1 MTVFR
6 VERTTHRVVTTGRE
20 NPRHPVPAGPAPPR
34 GTRKVLAF
42 AADAVMIV
50 VLVAAGVFLGE
61 LLAGKSTRQVW
72 ADAGSSVLFPPVDL
86 LMWLSPPVLFVL
98 VYTLLIS
105 RGRSGGAR
113 LRKTD

>member
-1 MTVFR
+1 M
-6 VERTTHRVVTTGRE
+6 
-20 NPRHPVPAGPAPPR
+20 PRGLPQRAAGPVAPAAPPR
-34 GTRKVLAF
+34 DTRKVLAF

-61 LLAGKSTRQVW
+61 LLAGKSTREVW

-105 RGRSGGAR
+105 RGRSVGAR